1 MKLTKKQRE
10 QLNRPRPLL
19 FLVIIG
25 LLGAPFGLLLRTGI
39 LARQQ
44 KAQMDIR
51 ADAFFSQLST
61 YPRNTSAQ
69 QFDQLGADL
78 GFVPNDFSSLTHPV
92 DRLAEKDYRTVEK
105 SLRRFLRA
113 QTHRVSGP
121 LAALPPDLKA
131 YLAAHQDS
139 LAAVQSH
146 ILESEAPQWEMNF
159 ERMFELNYP
168 FPGQVNTRN
177 VQSLLLLSVI
187 DRAQQGQPAQALI
200 ALEASWRLNQAVLQR
215 PDLVSQISAEIVS
228 VYQAGLLRY
237 LQDVPTFWQSRLSQQ
252 AQHQSVLEGYRFE
265 TWLQYETSQASLGP
279 ATNRPSATARS
290 QPGGKLTAM
299 LSYWFSPV
307 YSFQLSSIS
316 ATGTTHRA
324 LDRLAAL
331 NVCATSQ
338 SMAEEVLI
346 QAAPAQPNQSSALVP
361 KAWAK
366 WWKLAGD
373 RALAIELTQNV
384 LQAKQQ
390 LAASGH
396 WPEDLPNLAS
406 QTCPGE
412 HWVYELSDDRE
423 TVSLSLSTRLIPEPE
438 VPLRYESTA
447 EKHLEK

>member
-1 MKLTKKQRE
+1 M
-10 QLNRPRPLL
+10 LL
-19 FLVIIG
+19 H
-25 LLGAPFGLLLRTGI
+25 TGI

-44 KAQMDIR
+44 KAQMDTR

-92 DRLAEKDYRTVEK
+92 DQLAEKDYQAVEK
-105 SLRRFLRA
+105 SLRRFLQA
-113 QTHRVSGP
+113 QTHKVSGP
-121 LAALPPDLKA
+121 LAVLPPDLQA
-131 YLAAHQDS
+131 YLTAHQDS
-139 LAAVQSH
+139 LVTVQSH
-146 ILESEAPQWEMNF
+146 ILKSEAPQWEMDF
-159 ERMFELNYP
+159 ERMFELDYP

-187 DRAQQGQPAQALI
+187 DRTQQGQPAQALM
-200 ALEASWRLNQAVLQR
+200 ALEASWRLNQAILQR
-215 PDLVSQISAEIVS
+215 PDLVSKISADIVS
-228 VYQAGLLRY
+228 VHQAGLLRY
-237 LQDVPTFWQSRLSQQ
+237 LQDVPPFWQSRLSQQ

-265 TWLQYETSQASLGP
+265 TWLQYESSQASLLP
-279 ATNRPSATARS
+279 AISRPKTAKARS
-290 QPGGKLTAM
+290 QPGSKATAM

-307 YSFQLSSIS
+307 YSFQLSSVKAAS
-316 ATGTTHRA
+316 TTHRA

-338 SMAEEVLI
+338 SMAEQILT
-346 QAAPAQPNQSSALVP
+346 QAALPQTDRSSALVP

-373 RALAIELTQNV
+373 RALAIELTQKV

-390 LAASGH
+390 LAATGH
-396 WPEDLPNLAS
+396 WPADLPDLTS

-412 HWVYELSDDRE
+412 HWIYELSDDRA
-423 TVSLSLSTRLIPEPE
+423 TVTLSLSTRLSPDPE

-447 EKHLEK
+447 EKAPE